1 MNNNL
6 KRLLFVLTIII
17 LLITIA
23 SVNATDNNMTNNQA
37 DTIQSTA
44 DNEPGIVKADN
55 KEDKKTII
63 SEQKQIKTANTV
75 NVRNYTQLYDTL
87 KNNKNN
93 NCTINLQKGLY
104 IINEQY
110 PPSLYENSNIIIN
123 GNASIIFGSGKYS
136 FIETEGKLTINNLNI
151 RGCDE
156 AIRGY
161 DNSIIVLNNSNFTD
175 NNATYNSILS
185 SSGDVGIYNC
195 NFNHNG
201 AADTAIMNING
212 IEIDEIRGNA
222 VITYHG
228 TLDMKNTTFTNNYN
242 KKTID
247 NMEGCLLNIN
257 NKKTSIQNCTF
268 NQLSNSYT
276 LKLDIQDTLTISNNN
291 FINLNSNKKYDET
304 KTDIYQQSILEIFG
318 HNKTNINIKDNN
330 FNNITF
336 KSNVNTRGSI
346 IRCIGDYDN
355 SQAKLNITKNKF
367 TNICINS
374 TSDNESNVEGG
385 IIYAYNTYCTINN
398 NTIKTSIYNSN
409 VYGGILRIDADK
421 SINNTFINNT
431 VQSNIKNI
439 IIEEDLNN
447 KEVYGGVIFN
457 CENSNLTTDDYKN
470 NGQITAEIVENTTT
484 YNEGNLSI
492 IGKLEAMLGLQVPK
506 QADTGQTITVNL
518 TITGMDKKALSG
530 NAAVKL
536 NGITMKDVKTN
547 SSIIKLTNGK
557 GSISIS
563 LAGLSGDRDYKLT
576 AVFSK
581 SGYARIENTTYLRIN
596 KQTYQTFKL
605 TFNASSEE
613 VIRIKQTLK
622 DKNGNIIYGNTK
634 VAIKLGDRTVKTLT
648 VTNGQLDTTVKVPYL
663 PPGTNKFIITLGD
676 NYRYN
681 SVRVNNTINIHK
693 QNVTVTI
700 TQIKAK
706 AGSKITLKA
715 TLKNKDTKTN
725 VISGKYIFKVNGKT
739 IPLIVNNKEVNTT
752 QNVQNGIAQWTYTIP
767 KTMQKGTYD
776 ITLSYN
782 GNTQSN
788 SIKYTSK
795 ALTII

>member
-6 KRLLFVLTIII
+6 KRLLFVSTIII

-23 SVNATDNNMTNNQA
+23 SVNAADNNITSNQA
-37 DTIQSTA
+37 DTMQSNS
-44 DNEPGIVKADN
+44 DNDYDIVKADN
-55 KEDKKTII
+55 KEDKTNI
-63 SEQKQIKTANTV
+63 SVEKQIKTATTV
-75 NVRNYTQLYDTL
+75 NVKNYTQLYETL
-87 KNNKNN
+87 NDNKYN
-93 NCTINLQKGLY
+93 NCTINLQRGLY
-104 IINEQY
+104 IITEEY

-123 GNASIIFGSGKYS
+123 GNSSIIFGAGQYT
-136 FIETEGKLTINNLNI
+136 FIETEGQLTLNNITI
-151 RGCDE
+151 RGCNE

-161 DNSIIVLNNSNFTD
+161 DNSAIVLNNSNFTD
-175 NNATYNSILS
+175 NNATFNSILY

-212 IEIDEIRGNA
+212 LEIEEIKGNT
-222 VITYHG
+222 VISYHG
-228 TLDMKNTTFTNNYN
+228 TLDIRNTTFTNNYN
-242 KKTID
+242 KETSD
-247 NMEGCLLNIN
+247 YEEGYLFNVN
-257 NKKTSIQNCTF
+257 NKKTTIQNCTF
-268 NQLSNSYT
+268 NKLSNSYSI
-276 LKLDIQDTLTISNNN
+276 KLDIQDTLTISNNN
-291 FINLNSNKKYDET
+291 FNNLNTNKKYDEN
-304 KTDIYQQSILEIFG
+304 KTDIYQQPILEIYG
-318 HNKTNINIKDNN
+318 HNKTNINIKDNT

-336 KSNVNTRGSI
+336 KTNVNTRGSI
-346 IRCIGDYDN
+346 IRCIGDYNN

-367 TNICINS
+367 TNININS
-374 TSDNESNVEGG
+374 TSDNEANVEGG

-398 NTIKTSIYNSN
+398 NTFKTSINNSN
-409 VYGGILRIDADK
+409 VYGGVLRIDADK
-421 SINNTFINNT
+421 AVNNTFINNT

-447 KEVYGGVIFN
+447 KEVFGGVIFN

-492 IGKLEAMLGLQVPK
+492 LGKLEAILGLNVPK
-506 QADTGQTITVNL
+506 QADTGQTITLNL
-518 TITGMDKKALSG
+518 TINGMDKKALSG
-530 NAAVKL
+530 KAAVKL

-547 SSIIKLTNGK
+547 SSIIQLTNGK
-557 GSISIS
+557 GSITIS
-563 LAGLSGDRDYKLT
+563 LAGISGDRDYKIN

-581 SGYARIENTTYLRIN
+581 SGYARIENTTYIRIN
-596 KQTYQTFKL
+596 KQSYKAFTLTY
-605 TFNASSEE
+605 NASSEE

-648 VTNGQLDTTVKVPYL
+648 VTNGQLDTTVTVPYL

-706 AGSKITLKA
+706 TGTKITLKA

-739 IPLIVNNKEVNTT
+739 VPLIVNNKEVITT
-752 QNVQNGIAQWTYTIP
+752 QNVQNGIAQWSYTIP
-767 KTMQKGTYD
+767 KTMQKGTYN

-788 SIKYTSK
+788 SVKYTSK

>member
-6 KRLLFVLTIII
+6 KRLLFVSTIII

-23 SVNATDNNMTNNQA
+23 SVNAADNNITSNQA
-37 DTIQSTA
+37 DTMQSNS
-44 DNEPGIVKADN
+44 DNDYDIVKADN
-55 KEDKKTII
+55 KEDKTNI
-63 SEQKQIKTANTV
+63 SVEKQIKTATTV
-75 NVRNYTQLYDTL
+75 NVKNYTQLYETL
-87 KNNKNN
+87 NDNKYN
-93 NCTINLQKGLY
+93 NCTINLQRGLY
-104 IINEQY
+104 IITEEY

-123 GNASIIFGSGKYS
+123 GNSSIIFGAGQYT
-136 FIETEGKLTINNLNI
+136 FIETEGQLTLNNITI
-151 RGCDE
+151 RGCNE

-161 DNSIIVLNNSNFTD
+161 DNSAIVLNNSNFTD
-175 NNATYNSILS
+175 NNATFNSILY

-212 IEIDEIRGNA
+212 LEIEEIKGNT
-222 VITYHG
+222 VISYHG
-228 TLDMKNTTFTNNYN
+228 TLDIRNTTFTNNYN
-242 KKTID
+242 KETSD
-247 NMEGCLLNIN
+247 YEEGYLFNVN
-257 NKKTSIQNCTF
+257 NKKTTIQNCTF
-268 NQLSNSYT
+268 NQLSNSYSI
-276 LKLDIQDTLTISNNN
+276 KLDIQDTLTISNNN
-291 FINLNSNKKYDET
+291 FNNLNTNKKYDEN
-304 KTDIYQQSILEIFG
+304 KTDIYQQPILEIYG
-318 HNKTNINIKDNN
+318 HNKTNINIKDNT

-336 KSNVNTRGSI
+336 KTNVNTRGSI
-346 IRCIGDYDN
+346 IRCIGDYNN

-367 TNICINS
+367 TNININS
-374 TSDNESNVEGG
+374 TSDNEANVEGG

-398 NTIKTSIYNSN
+398 NTFKTSINNSN
-409 VYGGILRIDADK
+409 VYGGVLRIDADK
-421 SINNTFINNT
+421 AVNNTFINNT

-447 KEVYGGVIFN
+447 KEVFGGVIFN

-492 IGKLEAMLGLQVPK
+492 LGKLEAILGLNVPK
-506 QADTGQTITVNL
+506 QADTGQTITLNL
-518 TITGMDKKALSG
+518 TINGMDKKALSG
-530 NAAVKL
+530 KAAVKL

-547 SSIIKLTNGK
+547 SSIIQLTNGK
-557 GSISIS
+557 GSITIS
-563 LAGLSGDRDYKLT
+563 LAGISGDRDYKIN

-581 SGYARIENTTYLRIN
+581 SGYARIENTTYIRIN
-596 KQTYQTFKL
+596 KQSYKAFTLTY
-605 TFNASSEE
+605 NASSEE

-648 VTNGQLDTTVKVPYL
+648 VTNGQLDTTVTVPYL

-706 AGSKITLKA
+706 TGTKITLKA

-739 IPLIVNNKEVNTT
+739 VPLIVNNKEVITT
-752 QNVQNGIAQWTYTIP
+752 QNVQKGIAQWSYTIP
-767 KTMQKGTYD
+767 KTMQKGTYN

-788 SIKYTSK
+788 SVKYTSK

>member
-6 KRLLFVLTIII
+6 KRLLFVSTIII

-23 SVNATDNNMTNNQA
+23 SVNAADNNITSNQA
-37 DTIQSTA
+37 DTMQSNS
-44 DNEPGIVKADN
+44 DNDYDIVKADN
-55 KEDKKTII
+55 KEDKTNI
-63 SEQKQIKTANTV
+63 SVEKQIKTATTV
-75 NVRNYTQLYDTL
+75 NVNNYTQLYETL
-87 KNNKNN
+87 NDNKYN
-93 NCTINLQKGLY
+93 NCTINLQRGLY
-104 IINEQY
+104 IITEEY

-123 GNASIIFGSGKYS
+123 GNSSIIFGAGQYT
-136 FIETEGKLTINNLNI
+136 FIETEGQLTLNNITI
-151 RGCDE
+151 RGCNE

-161 DNSIIVLNNSNFTD
+161 DNSAIVLNNSNFTD
-175 NNATYNSILS
+175 NNATFNSILY

-212 IEIDEIRGNA
+212 LEIEEIKGNT
-222 VITYHG
+222 VISYHG
-228 TLDMKNTTFTNNYN
+228 TLDIRNTTFTNNYN
-242 KKTID
+242 KETSD
-247 NMEGCLLNIN
+247 YEEGYLFNVN
-257 NKKTSIQNCTF
+257 NKKTTIQNCTF
-268 NQLSNSYT
+268 NQLSNSYSI
-276 LKLDIQDTLTISNNN
+276 KLDIQDTLTISNNN
-291 FINLNSNKKYDET
+291 FNNLNSNKKYDEN
-304 KTDIYQQSILEIFG
+304 KTDIYQQPILEIYG
-318 HNKTNINIKDNN
+318 HNKTNINIKDNT

-336 KSNVNTRGSI
+336 KTNVNTRGSI
-346 IRCIGDYDN
+346 IRCIGDYNN

-367 TNICINS
+367 TNININS
-374 TSDNESNVEGG
+374 TSDNEANVEGG

-398 NTIKTSIYNSN
+398 NTFKTSINNSN
-409 VYGGILRIDADK
+409 VYGGVLRIDADK
-421 SINNTFINNT
+421 AINNTFINNT

-447 KEVYGGVIFN
+447 KEVFGGVIFN

-492 IGKLEAMLGLQVPK
+492 LGKLEAILGLNVPK
-506 QADTGQTITVNL
+506 QADTGQTITLNL
-518 TITGMDKKALSG
+518 TINGMDKKALSG
-530 NAAVKL
+530 KAAVKL

-547 SSIIKLTNGK
+547 SSIIQLTNGK
-557 GSISIS
+557 GSITIS
-563 LAGLSGDRDYKLT
+563 LAGISGDRDYKIN

-581 SGYARIENTTYLRIN
+581 SGYARIENTTYIRIN
-596 KQTYQTFKL
+596 KQSYKAFTLTY
-605 TFNASSEE
+605 NASSEE

-648 VTNGQLDTTVKVPYL
+648 VTNGQLDTTVTVPYL

-706 AGSKITLKA
+706 TGTKITLKA

-739 IPLIVNNKEVNTT
+739 VPLIVNNKEVITT
-752 QNVQNGIAQWTYTIP
+752 QNVQNGIAQWSYTIP
-767 KTMQKGTYD
+767 KTMQKGTYN

-788 SIKYTSK
+788 SVKYTSK

>member
-6 KRLLFVLTIII
+6 KRLLFVSTIII

-23 SVNATDNNMTNNQA
+23 SVNAADNNITSNQA
-37 DTIQSTA
+37 DTMQSTS
-44 DNEPGIVKADN
+44 DNDYGIVKADN
-55 KEDKKTII
+55 KEDKTNI
-63 SEQKQIKTANTV
+63 SVEKQIKTATTV
-75 NVRNYTQLYDTL
+75 NVKNYTQLYETL
-87 KNNKNN
+87 NDNKYN
-93 NCTINLQKGLY
+93 NCTINLQRGLY
-104 IINEQY
+104 IITEEY

-123 GNASIIFGSGKYS
+123 GNSSIIFGAGQYT
-136 FIETEGKLTINNLNI
+136 FIETEGQLTLNNITI
-151 RGCDE
+151 RGCNE

-161 DNSIIVLNNSNFTD
+161 DNSAIVLNNSNFTD
-175 NNATYNSILS
+175 NNATFNSILY

-212 IEIDEIRGNA
+212 LEIEEIKGNT
-222 VITYHG
+222 VISYHG
-228 TLDMKNTTFTNNYN
+228 TLDIRNTTFTNNYN
-242 KKTID
+242 KETSD
-247 NMEGCLLNIN
+247 YEEGYLFNVN
-257 NKKTSIQNCTF
+257 NKKTTIQNCTF
-268 NQLSNSYT
+268 NQLSNSYSI
-276 LKLDIQDTLTISNNN
+276 KLDIQDTLTISNNN
-291 FINLNSNKKYDET
+291 FNNLNSNKKYDEN
-304 KTDIYQQSILEIFG
+304 KTDIYQQPILEIYG
-318 HNKTNINIKDNN
+318 HNKTNINIKDNT

-336 KSNVNTRGSI
+336 KTNVNTRGSI
-346 IRCIGDYDN
+346 IRCIGDYNN

-367 TNICINS
+367 TNININS
-374 TSDNESNVEGG
+374 TSDNEANVEGG

-398 NTIKTSIYNSN
+398 NTFKTSINNSN
-409 VYGGILRIDADK
+409 VYGGVLRIDADK
-421 SINNTFINNT
+421 AVNNTFINNT

-447 KEVYGGVIFN
+447 KEVFGGVIFN

-492 IGKLEAMLGLQVPK
+492 LGKLEAILGLNVPK
-506 QADTGQTITVNL
+506 QADTGQTITLNL
-518 TITGMDKKALSG
+518 TINGMDKKALSG
-530 NAAVKL
+530 KAAVKL

-547 SSIIKLTNGK
+547 SSIIQLTNGK
-557 GSISIS
+557 GSITIS
-563 LAGLSGDRDYKLT
+563 LAGISGDRDYKIN

-581 SGYARIENTTYLRIN
+581 SGYARIENTTYIRIN
-596 KQTYQTFKL
+596 KQSYKAFTLTY
-605 TFNASSEE
+605 NASSEE

-648 VTNGQLDTTVKVPYL
+648 VTNGQLDTTVTVPYL
-663 PPGTNKFIITLGD
+663 PPGTNKFIITLGN

-700 TQIKAK
+700 TQIKVK
-706 AGSKITLKA
+706 AGTKITLKA

-739 IPLIVNNKEVNTT
+739 VPLIVNNKEVITT
-752 QNVQNGIAQWTYTIP
+752 QNVQNGIAQWSYTIP
-767 KTMQKGTYD
+767 KTMQKGTYN

-788 SIKYTSK
+788 SVKYTSK

>member
-6 KRLLFVLTIII
+6 KRLLFVSTIII

-23 SVNATDNNMTNNQA
+23 SVNAADNNITSNQA
-37 DTIQSTA
+37 DTMQSTS
-44 DNEPGIVKADN
+44 DNDYGIVKADN
-55 KEDKKTII
+55 KEDKTNI
-63 SEQKQIKTANTV
+63 SVEKQIKTATTV
-75 NVRNYTQLYDTL
+75 NVKNYTQLYETL
-87 KNNKNN
+87 NDNKYN
-93 NCTINLQKGLY
+93 NCTINLQRGLY
-104 IINEQY
+104 IITEEY

-123 GNASIIFGSGKYS
+123 GNSSIIFGAGQYT
-136 FIETEGKLTINNLNI
+136 FIETEGQLTLNNLTI
-151 RGCDE
+151 RGCNE

-161 DNSIIVLNNSNFTD
+161 DNSAIVLNNSNFTD
-175 NNATYNSILS
+175 NNATFNSILY

-212 IEIDEIRGNA
+212 LEIEEIKGNT
-222 VITYHG
+222 VISYHG
-228 TLDMKNTTFTNNYN
+228 TLDIRNTTFTNNYN
-242 KKTID
+242 KETSD
-247 NMEGCLLNIN
+247 YEEGYLFNVN
-257 NKKTSIQNCTF
+257 NKKTTIQNCTF
-268 NQLSNSYT
+268 NKLSNSYSI
-276 LKLDIQDTLTISNNN
+276 KLDIQDTLTISNNN
-291 FINLNSNKKYDET
+291 FNNLNTNKKYDEN
-304 KTDIYQQSILEIFG
+304 KTDIYQQPILEIYG
-318 HNKTNINIKDNN
+318 HNKTNINIKDNT

-336 KSNVNTRGSI
+336 KTNVNTRGSI
-346 IRCIGDYDN
+346 IRCIGDYNN

-367 TNICINS
+367 TNININS
-374 TSDNESNVEGG
+374 TSDNEANVEGG

-398 NTIKTSIYNSN
+398 NTFKTSINNSN
-409 VYGGILRIDADK
+409 VYGGVLRIDADK
-421 SINNTFINNT
+421 AINNTFINNT

-447 KEVYGGVIFN
+447 KEVFGGVIFN

-492 IGKLEAMLGLQVPK
+492 LGKLEAILGLNVPK
-506 QADTGQTITVNL
+506 QADSGQTITLNL
-518 TITGMDKKALSG
+518 TINGMDKKALSG
-530 NAAVKL
+530 KAAVKL

-547 SSIIKLTNGK
+547 SSIIQLTNGK
-557 GSISIS
+557 GSITIS
-563 LAGLSGDRDYKLT
+563 LAGISGDRDYKIN

-581 SGYARIENTTYLRIN
+581 SGYARIENTTYIRIN
-596 KQTYQTFKL
+596 KQSYKAFTLTY
-605 TFNASSEE
+605 NASSEE

-648 VTNGQLDTTVKVPYL
+648 VTNGQLDTTVTVPYL

-700 TQIKAK
+700 TQIKVK
-706 AGSKITLKA
+706 AGTKITLKA

-739 IPLIVNNKEVNTT
+739 VPLIVNNKEVITT
-752 QNVQNGIAQWTYTIP
+752 QNVQKGIAQWSYTIP
-767 KTMQKGTYD
+767 KTMQKGTYN

-788 SIKYTSK
+788 SVKYTSK

>member
-6 KRLLFVLTIII
+6 KRLLFVSTIII

-23 SVNATDNNMTNNQA
+23 SVNAADNNITSNQA
-37 DTIQSTA
+37 DTMQSTS
-44 DNEPGIVKADN
+44 DNDYGIVKADN
-55 KEDKKTII
+55 KEDKTNI
-63 SEQKQIKTANTV
+63 SVEKQIKTATTV
-75 NVRNYTQLYDTL
+75 NVNNYTQLYETL
-87 KNNKNN
+87 NDNKYN
-93 NCTINLQKGLY
+93 NCTINLQRGLY
-104 IINEQY
+104 IITEEY

-123 GNASIIFGSGKYS
+123 GNSSIIFGAGQYT
-136 FIETEGKLTINNLNI
+136 FIETEGQLTLNNITI
-151 RGCDE
+151 RGCNE

-161 DNSIIVLNNSNFTD
+161 DNSAIVLNNSNFTD
-175 NNATYNSILS
+175 NNATFNSILY

-212 IEIDEIRGNA
+212 LEIEEIKGNT
-222 VITYHG
+222 VISYHG
-228 TLDMKNTTFTNNYN
+228 TLDIRNTTFTNNYN
-242 KKTID
+242 KETSD
-247 NMEGCLLNIN
+247 YEEGYLFNVN
-257 NKKTSIQNCTF
+257 NKKTTIQNCTF
-268 NQLSNSYT
+268 NKLSNSYSI
-276 LKLDIQDTLTISNNN
+276 KLDIQDTLTISNNN
-291 FINLNSNKKYDET
+291 FNNLNTNKKYDEN
-304 KTDIYQQSILEIFG
+304 KTDIYQQPILEIYG
-318 HNKTNINIKDNN
+318 HNKTNINIKDNT

-336 KSNVNTRGSI
+336 KTNVNTRGSI
-346 IRCIGDYDN
+346 IRCIGDYNN

-367 TNICINS
+367 TNININS
-374 TSDNESNVEGG
+374 TSDNEANVEGG

-398 NTIKTSIYNSN
+398 NTFKTSINNSN
-409 VYGGILRIDADK
+409 VYGGVLRIDADK
-421 SINNTFINNT
+421 AVNNTFINNT

-447 KEVYGGVIFN
+447 KEVFGGVIFN

-492 IGKLEAMLGLQVPK
+492 LGKLEAILGLNVPK
-506 QADTGQTITVNL
+506 QADTGQTITLNL
-518 TITGMDKKALSG
+518 TINGMDKKALSG
-530 NAAVKL
+530 KAAVKL

-547 SSIIKLTNGK
+547 SSIIQLTNGK
-557 GSISIS
+557 GSITIS
-563 LAGLSGDRDYKLT
+563 LAGISGDRDYKIN

-581 SGYARIENTTYLRIN
+581 SGYARIENTTYIRIN
-596 KQTYQTFKL
+596 KQSYKAFTLTY
-605 TFNASSEE
+605 NASSEE

-648 VTNGQLDTTVKVPYL
+648 VTNGQLDTTVTVPYL

-706 AGSKITLKA
+706 TGTKITLKA

-739 IPLIVNNKEVNTT
+739 VPLIVNNKEVITT
-752 QNVQNGIAQWTYTIP
+752 QNVQNGIAQWSYTIP
-767 KTMQKGTYD
+767 KTMQKGTYN

-788 SIKYTSK
+788 SVKYTSK

>member
-6 KRLLFVLTIII
+6 KRLLFVSTIII

-23 SVNATDNNMTNNQA
+23 SVNAADNNITSNQA
-37 DTIQSTA
+37 DTMQSNS
-44 DNEPGIVKADN
+44 DNDYDIVKADN
-55 KEDKKTII
+55 KEDKTNI
-63 SEQKQIKTANTV
+63 SVEKQIKTATTV
-75 NVRNYTQLYDTL
+75 NVNNYTQLYETL
-87 KNNKNN
+87 NDNKYN
-93 NCTINLQKGLY
+93 NCTINLQRGLY
-104 IINEQY
+104 IITEEY

-123 GNASIIFGSGKYS
+123 GNSSIIFGAGQYT
-136 FIETEGKLTINNLNI
+136 FIETEGQLTLNNITI
-151 RGCDE
+151 RGCNE

-161 DNSIIVLNNSNFTD
+161 DNSAIVLNNSNFTD
-175 NNATYNSILS
+175 NNATFNSILY

-212 IEIDEIRGNA
+212 LEIEEIKGNT
-222 VITYHG
+222 VISYHG
-228 TLDMKNTTFTNNYN
+228 TLDIRNTTFTNNYN
-242 KKTID
+242 KETSD
-247 NMEGCLLNIN
+247 YEEGYLFNVN
-257 NKKTSIQNCTF
+257 NKKTTIQNCTF
-268 NQLSNSYT
+268 NKLSNSYSI
-276 LKLDIQDTLTISNNN
+276 KLDIQDTLTISNNN
-291 FINLNSNKKYDET
+291 FNNLNTNKKYDEN
-304 KTDIYQQSILEIFG
+304 KTDIYQQPILEIYG
-318 HNKTNINIKDNN
+318 HNKTNINIKDNT

-336 KSNVNTRGSI
+336 KTNVNTRGSI
-346 IRCIGDYDN
+346 IRCIGDYNN

-367 TNICINS
+367 TNININS
-374 TSDNESNVEGG
+374 TSDNEANVEGG

-398 NTIKTSIYNSN
+398 NTFKTSINNSN
-409 VYGGILRIDADK
+409 VYGGVLRIDADK
-421 SINNTFINNT
+421 AVNNTFINNT

-447 KEVYGGVIFN
+447 KEVFGGVIFN

-492 IGKLEAMLGLQVPK
+492 LGKLEAILGLNVPK
-506 QADTGQTITVNL
+506 QADTGQTITLNL
-518 TITGMDKKALSG
+518 TINGMDKKALSG
-530 NAAVKL
+530 KAAVKL

-547 SSIIKLTNGK
+547 SSIIQLTNGK
-557 GSISIS
+557 GSITIS
-563 LAGLSGDRDYKLT
+563 LAGISGDRDYKIN

-581 SGYARIENTTYLRIN
+581 SGYARIENTTYIRIN
-596 KQTYQTFKL
+596 KQSYKAFTLTY
-605 TFNASSEE
+605 NASSEE

-648 VTNGQLDTTVKVPYL
+648 VTNGQLDTTVTVPYL

-706 AGSKITLKA
+706 TGTKITLKA

-739 IPLIVNNKEVNTT
+739 VPLIVNNKEVITT
-752 QNVQNGIAQWTYTIP
+752 QNVQNGIAQWSYTIP
-767 KTMQKGTYD
+767 KTMQKGTYN

-788 SIKYTSK
+788 SVKYTSK

>member
-6 KRLLFVLTIII
+6 KRLLFVSTIII

-23 SVNATDNNMTNNQA
+23 SVNAADNNITSNQA
-37 DTIQSTA
+37 DTMQSNS
-44 DNEPGIVKADN
+44 DNDYDIVKADN
-55 KEDKKTII
+55 KEDKTNI
-63 SEQKQIKTANTV
+63 SVEKQIKTATTV
-75 NVRNYTQLYDTL
+75 NVKNYTQLYETL
-87 KNNKNN
+87 NDNKYN
-93 NCTINLQKGLY
+93 NCTINLQRGLY
-104 IINEQY
+104 IITEEY

-123 GNASIIFGSGKYS
+123 GNSSIIFGAGQYT
-136 FIETEGKLTINNLNI
+136 FIETEGQLTLNNITI
-151 RGCDE
+151 RGCNE

-161 DNSIIVLNNSNFTD
+161 DNSAIVLNNSNFTD
-175 NNATYNSILS
+175 NNATFNSILY

-212 IEIDEIRGNA
+212 LEIEEIKGNT
-222 VITYHG
+222 VISYHG
-228 TLDMKNTTFTNNYN
+228 TLDIRNTTFTNNYN
-242 KKTID
+242 KETSD
-247 NMEGCLLNIN
+247 YEEGYLFNVN
-257 NKKTSIQNCTF
+257 NKKTTIQNCTF
-268 NQLSNSYT
+268 NKLSNSYSI
-276 LKLDIQDTLTISNNN
+276 KLDIQDTLTISNNN
-291 FINLNSNKKYDET
+291 FNNLNSNKKYDEN
-304 KTDIYQQSILEIFG
+304 KTDIYQQPILEIYG
-318 HNKTNINIKDNN
+318 HNKTNINIKDNT

-336 KSNVNTRGSI
+336 KTNVNTRGSI
-346 IRCIGDYDN
+346 IRCIGDYNN

-367 TNICINS
+367 TNININS
-374 TSDNESNVEGG
+374 TSDNEANVEGG

-398 NTIKTSIYNSN
+398 NTFKTSINNSN
-409 VYGGILRIDADK
+409 VYGGVLRIDADK
-421 SINNTFINNT
+421 AVNNTFINNT

-447 KEVYGGVIFN
+447 KEVFGGVIFN

-492 IGKLEAMLGLQVPK
+492 LGKLEAILGLNVPK
-506 QADTGQTITVNL
+506 QADTGQTITLNL
-518 TITGMDKKALSG
+518 TINGMDKKALSG
-530 NAAVKL
+530 KAAVKL

-547 SSIIKLTNGK
+547 SSIIQLTNGK
-557 GSISIS
+557 GSITIS
-563 LAGLSGDRDYKLT
+563 LAGISGDRDYKIN

-581 SGYARIENTTYLRIN
+581 SGYARIENTTYIRIN
-596 KQTYQTFKL
+596 KQSYKAFTLTY
-605 TFNASSEE
+605 NASSEE

-648 VTNGQLDTTVKVPYL
+648 VTNGQLDTTVTVPYL

-700 TQIKAK
+700 TQIKVK
-706 AGSKITLKA
+706 AGTKITLKA

-739 IPLIVNNKEVNTT
+739 VPLIVNNKEVITT
-752 QNVQNGIAQWTYTIP
+752 QNVQKGIAQWSYTIP
-767 KTMQKGTYD
+767 KTMQKGTYN

-788 SIKYTSK
+788 SVKYTSK

>member
-6 KRLLFVLTIII
+6 KRLLFVSTIII

-23 SVNATDNNMTNNQA
+23 SVNAADNNITSNQA
-37 DTIQSTA
+37 DTMQSNS
-44 DNEPGIVKADN
+44 DNDYDIVKADN
-55 KEDKKTII
+55 KEDKTNI
-63 SEQKQIKTANTV
+63 SVEKQIKTATTV
-75 NVRNYTQLYDTL
+75 NVNNYTQLYETL
-87 KNNKNN
+87 NDNKYN
-93 NCTINLQKGLY
+93 NCTINLQRGLY
-104 IINEQY
+104 IITEEY

-123 GNASIIFGSGKYS
+123 GNSSIIFGAGQYT
-136 FIETEGKLTINNLNI
+136 FIETEGQLTLNNITI
-151 RGCDE
+151 RGCNE

-161 DNSIIVLNNSNFTD
+161 DNSAIVLNNSNFTD
-175 NNATYNSILS
+175 NNATFNSILY

-212 IEIDEIRGNA
+212 LEIEEIKGNT
-222 VITYHG
+222 VISYHG
-228 TLDMKNTTFTNNYN
+228 TLDIRNTTFTNNYN
-242 KKTID
+242 KETSD
-247 NMEGCLLNIN
+247 YEEGYLFNVN
-257 NKKTSIQNCTF
+257 NKKTTIQNCTF
-268 NQLSNSYT
+268 NQLSNSYSI
-276 LKLDIQDTLTISNNN
+276 KLDIQDTLTISNNN
-291 FINLNSNKKYDET
+291 FNNLNSNKKYDEN
-304 KTDIYQQSILEIFG
+304 KTDIYQQPILEIYG
-318 HNKTNINIKDNN
+318 HNKTNINIKDNT

-336 KSNVNTRGSI
+336 KTNVNTRGSI
-346 IRCIGDYDN
+346 IRCIGDYNN

-367 TNICINS
+367 TNININS
-374 TSDNESNVEGG
+374 TSDNEANVEGG

-398 NTIKTSIYNSN
+398 NTFKTSINNSN
-409 VYGGILRIDADK
+409 VYGGVLRIDADK
-421 SINNTFINNT
+421 AVNNTFINNT

-447 KEVYGGVIFN
+447 KEVFGGVIFN

-492 IGKLEAMLGLQVPK
+492 LGKLEAILGLNVPK
-506 QADTGQTITVNL
+506 QADTGQTITLNL
-518 TITGMDKKALSG
+518 TINGMDKKALSG
-530 NAAVKL
+530 KAAVKL

-547 SSIIKLTNGK
+547 SSIIQLTNGK
-557 GSISIS
+557 GSITIS
-563 LAGLSGDRDYKLT
+563 LAGISGDRDYKIN

-581 SGYARIENTTYLRIN
+581 SGYARIENTTYIRIN
-596 KQTYQTFKL
+596 KQSYKAFTLTY
-605 TFNASSEE
+605 NASSEE

-648 VTNGQLDTTVKVPYL
+648 VTNGQLDTTVTVPYL

-700 TQIKAK
+700 TQIKVK
-706 AGSKITLKA
+706 AGTKITLKA

-739 IPLIVNNKEVNTT
+739 VPLIVNNKEVITT
-752 QNVQNGIAQWTYTIP
+752 QNVQKGIAQWSYTIP
-767 KTMQKGTYD
+767 KTMQKGTYN

-788 SIKYTSK
+788 SVKYTSK

>member
-6 KRLLFVLTIII
+6 KRLLFVSTIII

-23 SVNATDNNMTNNQA
+23 SVNAADNNITSNQA
-37 DTIQSTA
+37 DTMQSNS
-44 DNEPGIVKADN
+44 DNDYDIVKADN
-55 KEDKKTII
+55 KEDKTNI
-63 SEQKQIKTANTV
+63 SVEKQIKTATTV
-75 NVRNYTQLYDTL
+75 NVNNYTQLYETL
-87 KNNKNN
+87 NDNKYN
-93 NCTINLQKGLY
+93 NCTINLQRGLY
-104 IINEQY
+104 IITEEY

-123 GNASIIFGSGKYS
+123 GNSSIIFGAGQYT
-136 FIETEGKLTINNLNI
+136 FIETEGQLTLNNLTI
-151 RGCDE
+151 RGCNE

-161 DNSIIVLNNSNFTD
+161 DNSAIVLNNSNFTD
-175 NNATYNSILS
+175 NNATFNSILY

-212 IEIDEIRGNA
+212 LEIEEIKGNT
-222 VITYHG
+222 VISYHG
-228 TLDMKNTTFTNNYN
+228 TLDIRNTTFTNNYN
-242 KKTID
+242 KETSD
-247 NMEGCLLNIN
+247 YEEGYLFNVN
-257 NKKTSIQNCTF
+257 NKKTTIQNCTF
-268 NQLSNSYT
+268 NQLSNSYSI
-276 LKLDIQDTLTISNNN
+276 KLDIQDTLTISNNN
-291 FINLNSNKKYDET
+291 FNNLNTNKKYDEN
-304 KTDIYQQSILEIFG
+304 KTDIYQQPILEIYG
-318 HNKTNINIKDNN
+318 HNKTNINIKDNT

-336 KSNVNTRGSI
+336 KTNVNTRGSI
-346 IRCIGDYDN
+346 IRCIGDYNN

-367 TNICINS
+367 TNININS
-374 TSDNESNVEGG
+374 TSDNEANVEGG

-398 NTIKTSIYNSN
+398 NTFKTSINNSN
-409 VYGGILRIDADK
+409 VYGGVLRIDADK
-421 SINNTFINNT
+421 AVNNTFINNT

-447 KEVYGGVIFN
+447 KEVFGGVIFN

-492 IGKLEAMLGLQVPK
+492 LGKLEAILGLNVPK
-506 QADTGQTITVNL
+506 QADTGQTITLNL
-518 TITGMDKKALSG
+518 TINGMDKKALSG
-530 NAAVKL
+530 KAAVKL

-547 SSIIKLTNGK
+547 SSIIQLTNGK
-557 GSISIS
+557 GSITIS
-563 LAGLSGDRDYKLT
+563 LAGISGDRDYKIN

-596 KQTYQTFKL
+596 KQSYKAFTLTY
-605 TFNASSEE
+605 NASSEE

-648 VTNGQLDTTVKVPYL
+648 VTNGQLDTTVTVPYL
-663 PPGTNKFIITLGD
+663 PPGTNKFIITLGN

-706 AGSKITLKA
+706 TGTKITLKA

-739 IPLIVNNKEVNTT
+739 VPLIVNNKEVITT
-752 QNVQNGIAQWTYTIP
+752 QNVQNGIAQWSYTIP
-767 KTMQKGTYD
+767 KTMQKGTYN

-788 SIKYTSK
+788 SVKYTSK

>member
-6 KRLLFVLTIII
+6 KRLLFVSTIII

-23 SVNATDNNMTNNQA
+23 SVNAADNNITSNQA
-37 DTIQSTA
+37 DTMQSNS
-44 DNEPGIVKADN
+44 DNDYDIVKADN
-55 KEDKKTII
+55 KEDKTNI
-63 SEQKQIKTANTV
+63 SVEKQIKTATTV
-75 NVRNYTQLYDTL
+75 NVKNYTQLYETL
-87 KNNKNN
+87 NDNKYN
-93 NCTINLQKGLY
+93 NCTINLQRGLY
-104 IINEQY
+104 IITEEY

-123 GNASIIFGSGKYS
+123 GNSSIIFGAGQYT
-136 FIETEGKLTINNLNI
+136 FIETEGQLTLNNITI
-151 RGCDE
+151 RGCNE

-161 DNSIIVLNNSNFTD
+161 DNSAIVLNNSNFTD
-175 NNATYNSILS
+175 NNATFNSILY

-212 IEIDEIRGNA
+212 LEIEEIKGNT
-222 VITYHG
+222 VISYHG
-228 TLDMKNTTFTNNYN
+228 TLDIRNTTFTNNYN
-242 KKTID
+242 KETSD
-247 NMEGCLLNIN
+247 YEEGYLFNVN
-257 NKKTSIQNCTF
+257 NKKTTIQNCTF
-268 NQLSNSYT
+268 NKLSNSYSI
-276 LKLDIQDTLTISNNN
+276 KLDIQDTLTISNNN
-291 FINLNSNKKYDET
+291 FNNLNSNKKYDEN
-304 KTDIYQQSILEIFG
+304 KTDIYQQPILEIYG
-318 HNKTNINIKDNN
+318 HNKTNINIKDNT

-336 KSNVNTRGSI
+336 KTNVNTRGSI
-346 IRCIGDYDN
+346 IRCIGDYNN

-367 TNICINS
+367 TNININS
-374 TSDNESNVEGG
+374 TSDNEANVEGG

-398 NTIKTSIYNSN
+398 NTFKTSINNSN
-409 VYGGILRIDADK
+409 VYGGVLRIDADK
-421 SINNTFINNT
+421 AINNTFINNT

-447 KEVYGGVIFN
+447 KEVFGGVIFN

-492 IGKLEAMLGLQVPK
+492 LGKLEAILGLNVPK
-506 QADTGQTITVNL
+506 QADTGQTITLNL
-518 TITGMDKKALSG
+518 TINGMDKKALSG
-530 NAAVKL
+530 KAAVKL

-547 SSIIKLTNGK
+547 SSIIQLTNGK
-557 GSISIS
+557 GSITIS
-563 LAGLSGDRDYKLT
+563 LAGISGDRDYKIN

-581 SGYARIENTTYLRIN
+581 SGYARIENTTYIRIN
-596 KQTYQTFKL
+596 KQSYKAFTLTY
-605 TFNASSEE
+605 NASSEE

-648 VTNGQLDTTVKVPYL
+648 VTNGQLDTTVTVPYL

-706 AGSKITLKA
+706 AGTKITLKA

-739 IPLIVNNKEVNTT
+739 VPLIVNNKEVITT
-752 QNVQNGIAQWTYTIP
+752 QNVQNGIAQWSYTIP
-767 KTMQKGTYD
+767 KTMQKGTYN

-788 SIKYTSK
+788 SVKYTSK

>member
-6 KRLLFVLTIII
+6 KRLLFVSTIII

-23 SVNATDNNMTNNQA
+23 SVNAVDNNITSNQD
-37 DTIQSTA
+37 DTMQSNS
-44 DNEPGIVKADN
+44 DNDYDIVKADN
-55 KEDKKTII
+55 KEDKTNI
-63 SEQKQIKTANTV
+63 SVEKQIKTATTV
-75 NVRNYTQLYDTL
+75 NVKNYTQLYETL
-87 KNNKNN
+87 NDNKYN
-93 NCTINLQKGLY
+93 NCTINLQRGLY
-104 IINEQY
+104 IITEEY

-123 GNASIIFGSGKYS
+123 GNSSIIFGAGQYT
-136 FIETEGKLTINNLNI
+136 FIETEGQLTLNNITI
-151 RGCDE
+151 RGCNE

-161 DNSIIVLNNSNFTD
+161 DNSAIVLNNSNFTD
-175 NNATYNSILS
+175 NNATFNSILY

-212 IEIDEIRGNA
+212 LEIEEIKGNT
-222 VITYHG
+222 VISYHG
-228 TLDMKNTTFTNNYN
+228 TLDIRNTTFTNNYN
-242 KKTID
+242 KETSD
-247 NMEGCLLNIN
+247 YEEGYLFNVN
-257 NKKTSIQNCTF
+257 NKKTTIQNCTF
-268 NQLSNSYT
+268 NKLSNSYSI
-276 LKLDIQDTLTISNNN
+276 KLDIQDTLTISNNN
-291 FINLNSNKKYDET
+291 FNNLNSNKKYDEN
-304 KTDIYQQSILEIFG
+304 KTDIYQQPILEIYG
-318 HNKTNINIKDNN
+318 HNKTNINIKDNT

-336 KSNVNTRGSI
+336 KTNVNTRGSI
-346 IRCIGDYDN
+346 IRCIGDYNN

-367 TNICINS
+367 TNININS
-374 TSDNESNVEGG
+374 TSDNEANVEGG

-398 NTIKTSIYNSN
+398 NTFKTSINNSN
-409 VYGGILRIDADK
+409 VYGGVLRIDADK
-421 SINNTFINNT
+421 AINNTFINNT

-447 KEVYGGVIFN
+447 KEVFGGVIFN

-492 IGKLEAMLGLQVPK
+492 LGKLEAILGLNVPK
-506 QADTGQTITVNL
+506 QADTGQTITLNL
-518 TITGMDKKALSG
+518 TINGMDKKALSG
-530 NAAVKL
+530 KAAVKL

-547 SSIIKLTNGK
+547 SSIIQLTNGK
-557 GSISIS
+557 GSITIS
-563 LAGLSGDRDYKLT
+563 LAGISGDRDYKIN

-581 SGYARIENTTYLRIN
+581 SGYARIENTTYIRIN
-596 KQTYQTFKL
+596 KQSYKAFTLTY
-605 TFNASSEE
+605 NASSEE

-648 VTNGQLDTTVKVPYL
+648 VTNGQLDTTVTVPYL

-706 AGSKITLKA
+706 AGTKITLKA

-725 VISGKYIFKVNGKT
+725 IISGKYIFKVNGKT
-739 IPLIVNNKEVNTT
+739 VPLIVNNKEVITT
-752 QNVQNGIAQWTYTIP
+752 QNVQNGIAQWSYTIP
-767 KTMQKGTYD
+767 KTMQKGTYN

-788 SIKYTSK
+788 SVKYTSK

>member
-6 KRLLFVLTIII
+6 KRLLFVSTIII

-23 SVNATDNNMTNNQA
+23 SVNAADNNITSNQA
-37 DTIQSTA
+37 DTMQSNS
-44 DNEPGIVKADN
+44 DNDYDIVKADN
-55 KEDKKTII
+55 KEDKTNI
-63 SEQKQIKTANTV
+63 SVEKQIKTATTV
-75 NVRNYTQLYDTL
+75 NVNNYTQLYETL
-87 KNNKNN
+87 NDNKYN
-93 NCTINLQKGLY
+93 NCTINLQRGLY
-104 IINEQY
+104 IITEEY

-123 GNASIIFGSGKYS
+123 GNSSIIFGAGQYT
-136 FIETEGKLTINNLNI
+136 FIETEGQLTLNNLTI
-151 RGCDE
+151 RGCNE

-161 DNSIIVLNNSNFTD
+161 DNSAIVLNNSNFTD
-175 NNATYNSILS
+175 NNATFNSILY

-212 IEIDEIRGNA
+212 LEIEEIKGNT
-222 VITYHG
+222 VISYHG
-228 TLDMKNTTFTNNYN
+228 TLDIRNTTFTNNYN
-242 KKTID
+242 KETSD
-247 NMEGCLLNIN
+247 YEEGYLFNVN
-257 NKKTSIQNCTF
+257 NKKTTIQNCTF
-268 NQLSNSYT
+268 NKLSNSYSI
-276 LKLDIQDTLTISNNN
+276 KLDIQDTLTISNNN
-291 FINLNSNKKYDET
+291 FNNLNTNKKYDEN
-304 KTDIYQQSILEIFG
+304 KTDIYQQPILEIYG
-318 HNKTNINIKDNN
+318 HNKTNINIKDNT

-336 KSNVNTRGSI
+336 KTNVNTRGSI
-346 IRCIGDYDN
+346 IRCIGDYNN

-367 TNICINS
+367 TNININS
-374 TSDNESNVEGG
+374 TSDNEANVEGG

-398 NTIKTSIYNSN
+398 NTFKTSINNSN
-409 VYGGILRIDADK
+409 VYGGVLRIDADK
-421 SINNTFINNT
+421 AINNTFINNT

-447 KEVYGGVIFN
+447 KEVFGGVIFN

-492 IGKLEAMLGLQVPK
+492 LGKLEAILGLNVPK
-506 QADTGQTITVNL
+506 QADTGQTITLNL
-518 TITGMDKKALSG
+518 TINGMDKKALSG
-530 NAAVKL
+530 KAAVKL

-547 SSIIKLTNGK
+547 SSIIQLTNGK
-557 GSISIS
+557 GSITIS
-563 LAGLSGDRDYKLT
+563 LAGISGDRDYKIN

-581 SGYARIENTTYLRIN
+581 SGYARIENTTYIRIN
-596 KQTYQTFKL
+596 KQSYKAFTLTY
-605 TFNASSEE
+605 NASSEE

-648 VTNGQLDTTVKVPYL
+648 VTNGQLDTTVTVPYL

-700 TQIKAK
+700 TQIKVK
-706 AGSKITLKA
+706 AGTKITLKA

-739 IPLIVNNKEVNTT
+739 VPLIVNNKEVITT
-752 QNVQNGIAQWTYTIP
+752 QNVQKGIAQWSYTIP
-767 KTMQKGTYD
+767 KTMQKGTYN

-788 SIKYTSK
+788 SVKYTSK

>member
-6 KRLLFVLTIII
+6 KRLLFVSTIII

-23 SVNATDNNMTNNQA
+23 SVNAADNNITSNQA
-37 DTIQSTA
+37 DTMQSNS
-44 DNEPGIVKADN
+44 DNDYDIVKADN
-55 KEDKKTII
+55 KEDKTNI
-63 SEQKQIKTANTV
+63 SVEKQIKTATTV
-75 NVRNYTQLYDTL
+75 NVNNYTQLYETL
-87 KNNKNN
+87 NDNKYN
-93 NCTINLQKGLY
+93 NCTINLQRGLY
-104 IINEQY
+104 IITEEY

-123 GNASIIFGSGKYS
+123 GNSSIIFGAGQYT
-136 FIETEGKLTINNLNI
+136 FIETEGQLTLNNITI
-151 RGCDE
+151 RGCNE

-161 DNSIIVLNNSNFTD
+161 DNSAIVLNNSNFTD
-175 NNATYNSILS
+175 NNATFNSILY

-212 IEIDEIRGNA
+212 LEIEEIKGNT
-222 VITYHG
+222 VISYHG
-228 TLDMKNTTFTNNYN
+228 TLDIRNTTFTNNYN
-242 KKTID
+242 KETSD
-247 NMEGCLLNIN
+247 YEEGYLFNVN
-257 NKKTSIQNCTF
+257 NKKTTIQNCTF
-268 NQLSNSYT
+268 NKLSNSYSI
-276 LKLDIQDTLTISNNN
+276 KLDIQDTLTISNNN
-291 FINLNSNKKYDET
+291 FNNLNSNKKYDEN
-304 KTDIYQQSILEIFG
+304 KTDIYQQPILEIYG
-318 HNKTNINIKDNN
+318 HNKTNINIKDNT

-336 KSNVNTRGSI
+336 KTNVNTRGSI
-346 IRCIGDYDN
+346 IRCIGDYNN

-367 TNICINS
+367 TNININS
-374 TSDNESNVEGG
+374 TSDNEANVEGG

-398 NTIKTSIYNSN
+398 NTFKTSINNSN
-409 VYGGILRIDADK
+409 VYGGVLRIDADK
-421 SINNTFINNT
+421 AVNNTFINNT

-447 KEVYGGVIFN
+447 KEVFGGVIFN

-492 IGKLEAMLGLQVPK
+492 LGKLEAILGLNVPK
-506 QADTGQTITVNL
+506 QADTGQTITLNL
-518 TITGMDKKALSG
+518 TINGMDKKALSG
-530 NAAVKL
+530 KAAVKL

-547 SSIIKLTNGK
+547 SSIIQLTNGK
-557 GSISIS
+557 GSITIS
-563 LAGLSGDRDYKLT
+563 LAGISGDRDYKIN

-581 SGYARIENTTYLRIN
+581 SGYARIENTTYIRIN
-596 KQTYQTFKL
+596 KQSYKAFTLTY
-605 TFNASSEE
+605 NASSEE

-648 VTNGQLDTTVKVPYL
+648 VTNGQLDTTVTVPYL

-706 AGSKITLKA
+706 TGTKITLKA

-739 IPLIVNNKEVNTT
+739 VPLIVNNKEVITT
-752 QNVQNGIAQWTYTIP
+752 QNVQNGIAQWSYTIP
-767 KTMQKGTYD
+767 KTMQKGTYN

-788 SIKYTSK
+788 SVKYTSK

>member
-6 KRLLFVLTIII
+6 KRLLFVSTIII

-23 SVNATDNNMTNNQA
+23 SVNAADNNITSNQA
-37 DTIQSTA
+37 DTMQSNS
-44 DNEPGIVKADN
+44 DNDYDIVKADN
-55 KEDKKTII
+55 KEDKTNI
-63 SEQKQIKTANTV
+63 SVEKQIKTATTV
-75 NVRNYTQLYDTL
+75 NVNNYTQLYETL
-87 KNNKNN
+87 NDNKYN
-93 NCTINLQKGLY
+93 NCTINLQRGLY
-104 IINEQY
+104 IITEEY

-123 GNASIIFGSGKYS
+123 GNSSIIFGAGQYT
-136 FIETEGKLTINNLNI
+136 FIETEGQLTLNNITI
-151 RGCDE
+151 RGCNE

-161 DNSIIVLNNSNFTD
+161 DNSAIVLNNSNFTD
-175 NNATYNSILS
+175 NNATFNSILY

-212 IEIDEIRGNA
+212 LEIEEIKGNT
-222 VITYHG
+222 VISYHG
-228 TLDMKNTTFTNNYN
+228 TLDIRNTTFTNNYN
-242 KKTID
+242 KETSD
-247 NMEGCLLNIN
+247 YEEGYLFNVN
-257 NKKTSIQNCTF
+257 NKKTTIQNCTF
-268 NQLSNSYT
+268 NKLSNSYSI
-276 LKLDIQDTLTISNNN
+276 KLDIQDTLTISNNN
-291 FINLNSNKKYDET
+291 FNNLNTNKKYDEN
-304 KTDIYQQSILEIFG
+304 KTDIYQQPILEIYG
-318 HNKTNINIKDNN
+318 HNKTNINIKDNT

-336 KSNVNTRGSI
+336 KTNVNTRGSI
-346 IRCIGDYDN
+346 IRCIGDYNN

-367 TNICINS
+367 TNININS
-374 TSDNESNVEGG
+374 TSDNEANVEGG

-398 NTIKTSIYNSN
+398 NTFKTSINNSN
-409 VYGGILRIDADK
+409 VYGGVLRIDADK
-421 SINNTFINNT
+421 AVNNTFINNT

-447 KEVYGGVIFN
+447 KEVFGGVIFN

-492 IGKLEAMLGLQVPK
+492 LGKLEAILGLNVPK
-506 QADTGQTITVNL
+506 QADTGQTITLNL
-518 TITGMDKKALSG
+518 TINGMDKKALSG
-530 NAAVKL
+530 KAAVKL

-547 SSIIKLTNGK
+547 SSIIQLTNGK
-557 GSISIS
+557 GSITIS
-563 LAGLSGDRDYKLT
+563 LAGISGDRDYKIN

-581 SGYARIENTTYLRIN
+581 SGYARIENTTYIRIN
-596 KQTYQTFKL
+596 KQSYKAFTLTY
-605 TFNASSEE
+605 NASSEE

-648 VTNGQLDTTVKVPYL
+648 VTNGQLDTTVTVPYL

-700 TQIKAK
+700 TQIKVK
-706 AGSKITLKA
+706 AGTKITLKA

-739 IPLIVNNKEVNTT
+739 VPLIVNNKEVITT
-752 QNVQNGIAQWTYTIP
+752 QNVQKGIAQWSYTIP
-767 KTMQKGTYD
+767 KTMQKGTYN

-788 SIKYTSK
+788 SVKYTSK

>member
-6 KRLLFVLTIII
+6 KRLLFVSTIII

-23 SVNATDNNMTNNQA
+23 SVNAADNNITSNQA
-37 DTIQSTA
+37 DTMQSNS
-44 DNEPGIVKADN
+44 DNDYDIVKADN
-55 KEDKKTII
+55 KEDKTNI
-63 SEQKQIKTANTV
+63 SVEKQIKTATTV
-75 NVRNYTQLYDTL
+75 NVKNYTQLYETL
-87 KNNKNN
+87 NDNKYN
-93 NCTINLQKGLY
+93 NCTINLQRGLY
-104 IINEQY
+104 IITEEY

-123 GNASIIFGSGKYS
+123 GNSSIIFGAGQYT
-136 FIETEGKLTINNLNI
+136 FIETEGQLTLNNITI
-151 RGCDE
+151 RGCNE

-161 DNSIIVLNNSNFTD
+161 DNSAIVLNNSNFTD
-175 NNATYNSILS
+175 NNATFNSILY

-212 IEIDEIRGNA
+212 LEIEEIKGNT
-222 VITYHG
+222 VISYHG
-228 TLDMKNTTFTNNYN
+228 TLDIRNTTFTNNYN
-242 KKTID
+242 KETSD
-247 NMEGCLLNIN
+247 YEEGYLFNVN
-257 NKKTSIQNCTF
+257 NKKTTIQNCTF
-268 NQLSNSYT
+268 NQLSNSYSI
-276 LKLDIQDTLTISNNN
+276 KLDIQDTLTISNNN
-291 FINLNSNKKYDET
+291 FNNLNSNKKYDEN
-304 KTDIYQQSILEIFG
+304 KTDIYQQPILEIYG
-318 HNKTNINIKDNN
+318 HNKTNINIKDNT

-336 KSNVNTRGSI
+336 KTNVNTRGSI
-346 IRCIGDYDN
+346 IRCIGDYNN

-367 TNICINS
+367 TNININS
-374 TSDNESNVEGG
+374 TSDNEANVEGG

-398 NTIKTSIYNSN
+398 NTFKTSINNSN
-409 VYGGILRIDADK
+409 VYGGVLRIDADK
-421 SINNTFINNT
+421 AVNNTFINNT

-447 KEVYGGVIFN
+447 KEVFGGVIFN

-492 IGKLEAMLGLQVPK
+492 LGKLEAILGLNVPK
-506 QADTGQTITVNL
+506 QADTGQTITLNL
-518 TITGMDKKALSG
+518 TINGMDKKALSG
-530 NAAVKL
+530 KAAVKL

-547 SSIIKLTNGK
+547 SSIIQLTNGK
-557 GSISIS
+557 GSITIS
-563 LAGLSGDRDYKLT
+563 LAGISGDRDYKIN

-581 SGYARIENTTYLRIN
+581 SGYARIENTTYIRIN
-596 KQTYQTFKL
+596 KQSYKAFTLTY
-605 TFNASSEE
+605 NASSEE

-648 VTNGQLDTTVKVPYL
+648 VTNGQLDTTVTVPYL

-706 AGSKITLKA
+706 TGTKITLKA

-739 IPLIVNNKEVNTT
+739 VPLIVNNKEVITT
-752 QNVQNGIAQWTYTIP
+752 QNVQNGIAQWSYTIP
-767 KTMQKGTYD
+767 KTMQKGTYN

-788 SIKYTSK
+788 SVKYTSK

>member
-6 KRLLFVLTIII
+6 KRLLFVSTIII

-23 SVNATDNNMTNNQA
+23 SVNAADNNITSNQA
-37 DTIQSTA
+37 DTMQSTS
-44 DNEPGIVKADN
+44 DNDYGIVKADN
-55 KEDKKTII
+55 KEDKTNI
-63 SEQKQIKTANTV
+63 SVEKQIKTATTV
-75 NVRNYTQLYDTL
+75 NVKNYTQLYETL
-87 KNNKNN
+87 NDNKYN
-93 NCTINLQKGLY
+93 NCTINLQRGLY
-104 IINEQY
+104 IITEEY

-123 GNASIIFGSGKYS
+123 GNSSIIFGAGQYT
-136 FIETEGKLTINNLNI
+136 FIETEGQLTLNNITI
-151 RGCDE
+151 RGCNE

-161 DNSIIVLNNSNFTD
+161 DNSAIVLNNSNFTD
-175 NNATYNSILS
+175 NNATFNSILY

-212 IEIDEIRGNA
+212 LEIEEIKGNT
-222 VITYHG
+222 VISYHG
-228 TLDMKNTTFTNNYN
+228 TLDIRNTTFTNNYN
-242 KKTID
+242 KETSD
-247 NMEGCLLNIN
+247 YEEGYLFNVN
-257 NKKTSIQNCTF
+257 NKKTTIQNCTF
-268 NQLSNSYT
+268 NQLSNSYSI
-276 LKLDIQDTLTISNNN
+276 KLDIQDTLTISNNN
-291 FINLNSNKKYDET
+291 FNNLNTNKKYDEN
-304 KTDIYQQSILEIFG
+304 KTDIYQQPILEIYG
-318 HNKTNINIKDNN
+318 HNKTNINIKDNT

-336 KSNVNTRGSI
+336 KTNVNTRGSI
-346 IRCIGDYDN
+346 IRCIGDYNN

-367 TNICINS
+367 TNININS
-374 TSDNESNVEGG
+374 TSDNEANVEGG

-398 NTIKTSIYNSN
+398 NTFKTSINNSN
-409 VYGGILRIDADK
+409 VYGGVLRIDADK
-421 SINNTFINNT
+421 AVNNTFINNT

-447 KEVYGGVIFN
+447 KEVFGGVIFN

-492 IGKLEAMLGLQVPK
+492 LGKLEAILGLNVPK
-506 QADTGQTITVNL
+506 QADTGQTITLNL
-518 TITGMDKKALSG
+518 TINGMDKKALSG
-530 NAAVKL
+530 KAAVKL

-547 SSIIKLTNGK
+547 SSIIQLTNGK
-557 GSISIS
+557 GSITIS
-563 LAGLSGDRDYKLT
+563 LAGISGDRDYKIN

-581 SGYARIENTTYLRIN
+581 SGYARIENTTYIRIN
-596 KQTYQTFKL
+596 KQSYKAFTLTY
-605 TFNASSEE
+605 NASSEE

-648 VTNGQLDTTVKVPYL
+648 VTNGQLDTTVTVPYL

-706 AGSKITLKA
+706 AGTKITLKA

-739 IPLIVNNKEVNTT
+739 VPLIVNNKEVITT
-752 QNVQNGIAQWTYTIP
+752 QNVQNGIAQWSYTIP
-767 KTMQKGTYD
+767 KTMQKGTYN

-788 SIKYTSK
+788 SVKYTSK

>member
-6 KRLLFVLTIII
+6 KRLLFVSTIII

-23 SVNATDNNMTNNQA
+23 SVNAADNNITSNQA
-37 DTIQSTA
+37 DTMQSNS
-44 DNEPGIVKADN
+44 DNDYDIVKADN
-55 KEDKKTII
+55 KEDKTNI
-63 SEQKQIKTANTV
+63 SVEKQIKTATTV
-75 NVRNYTQLYDTL
+75 NVKNYTQLYETL
-87 KNNKNN
+87 NDNKYN
-93 NCTINLQKGLY
+93 NCTINLQRGLY
-104 IINEQY
+104 IITEEY

-123 GNASIIFGSGKYS
+123 GNSSIIFGAGQYT
-136 FIETEGKLTINNLNI
+136 FIETEGQLTLNNITI
-151 RGCDE
+151 RGCNE

-161 DNSIIVLNNSNFTD
+161 DNSAIVLNNSNFTD
-175 NNATYNSILS
+175 NNATFNSILY

-212 IEIDEIRGNA
+212 LEIEEIKGNT
-222 VITYHG
+222 VISYHG
-228 TLDMKNTTFTNNYN
+228 TLDIRNTTFTNNYN
-242 KKTID
+242 KETSD
-247 NMEGCLLNIN
+247 YEEGYLFNVN
-257 NKKTSIQNCTF
+257 NKKTTIQNCTF
-268 NQLSNSYT
+268 NQLSNSYSI
-276 LKLDIQDTLTISNNN
+276 KLDIQDTLTISNNN
-291 FINLNSNKKYDET
+291 FNNLNSNKKYDEN
-304 KTDIYQQSILEIFG
+304 KTDIYQQPILEIYG
-318 HNKTNINIKDNN
+318 HNKTNINIKDNT

-336 KSNVNTRGSI
+336 KTNVNTRGSI
-346 IRCIGDYDN
+346 IRCIGDYNN

-367 TNICINS
+367 TNININS
-374 TSDNESNVEGG
+374 TSDNEANVEGG

-398 NTIKTSIYNSN
+398 NTFKTSINNSN
-409 VYGGILRIDADK
+409 VYGGVLRIDADK
-421 SINNTFINNT
+421 AVNNTFINNT

-447 KEVYGGVIFN
+447 KEVFGGVIFN

-492 IGKLEAMLGLQVPK
+492 LGKLEAILGLNVPK
-506 QADTGQTITVNL
+506 QADTGQTITLNL
-518 TITGMDKKALSG
+518 TINGMDKKALSG
-530 NAAVKL
+530 KAAVKL

-547 SSIIKLTNGK
+547 SSIIQLTNGK
-557 GSISIS
+557 GSITIS
-563 LAGLSGDRDYKLT
+563 LAGISGDRDYKIN

-596 KQTYQTFKL
+596 KQSYKAFTLTY
-605 TFNASSEE
+605 NASSEE

-648 VTNGQLDTTVKVPYL
+648 VTNGQLDTTVTVPYL

-706 AGSKITLKA
+706 TGTKITLKA

-739 IPLIVNNKEVNTT
+739 VPLIVNNKEVITT
-752 QNVQNGIAQWTYTIP
+752 QNVQNGIAQWSYTIP
-767 KTMQKGTYD
+767 KTMQKGTYN

-788 SIKYTSK
+788 SVKYTSK

>member
-6 KRLLFVLTIII
+6 KRLLFVSTIII

-23 SVNATDNNMTNNQA
+23 SVNAADNNITSNQA
-37 DTIQSTA
+37 DTMQSTS
-44 DNEPGIVKADN
+44 DNDYGIVKADN
-55 KEDKKTII
+55 KEDKTNI
-63 SEQKQIKTANTV
+63 SVEKQIKTATTV
-75 NVRNYTQLYDTL
+75 NVKNYTQLYETL
-87 KNNKNN
+87 NDNKYN
-93 NCTINLQKGLY
+93 NCTINLQRGLY
-104 IINEQY
+104 IITEEY

-123 GNASIIFGSGKYS
+123 GNSSIIFGAGQYT
-136 FIETEGKLTINNLNI
+136 FIETEGQLTLNNITI
-151 RGCDE
+151 RGCNE

-161 DNSIIVLNNSNFTD
+161 DNSAIVLNNSNFTD
-175 NNATYNSILS
+175 NNATFNSILY

-212 IEIDEIRGNA
+212 LEIEEIKGNT
-222 VITYHG
+222 VISYHG
-228 TLDMKNTTFTNNYN
+228 TLDIRNTTFTNNYN
-242 KKTID
+242 KETSD
-247 NMEGCLLNIN
+247 YEEGYLFNVN
-257 NKKTSIQNCTF
+257 NKKTTIQNCTF
-268 NQLSNSYT
+268 NQLSNSYSI
-276 LKLDIQDTLTISNNN
+276 KLDIQDTLTISNNN
-291 FINLNSNKKYDET
+291 FNNLNSNKKYDEN
-304 KTDIYQQSILEIFG
+304 KTDIYQQPILEIYG
-318 HNKTNINIKDNN
+318 HNKTNINIKDNT

-336 KSNVNTRGSI
+336 KTNVNTRGSI
-346 IRCIGDYDN
+346 IRCIGDYNN

-367 TNICINS
+367 TNININS
-374 TSDNESNVEGG
+374 TSDNEANVEGG

-398 NTIKTSIYNSN
+398 NTFKTSINNSN
-409 VYGGILRIDADK
+409 VYGGVLRIDADK
-421 SINNTFINNT
+421 AINNTFINNT

-447 KEVYGGVIFN
+447 KEVFGGVIFN

-492 IGKLEAMLGLQVPK
+492 LGKLEAILGLNVPK
-506 QADTGQTITVNL
+506 QADTGQTITLNL
-518 TITGMDKKALSG
+518 TINGMDKKALSG
-530 NAAVKL
+530 KAAVKL

-547 SSIIKLTNGK
+547 SSIIQLTNGK
-557 GSISIS
+557 GSITIS
-563 LAGLSGDRDYKLT
+563 LAGISGDRDYKIN

-581 SGYARIENTTYLRIN
+581 SGYARIENTTYIRIN
-596 KQTYQTFKL
+596 KQSYKAFTLTY
-605 TFNASSEE
+605 NASSEE

-648 VTNGQLDTTVKVPYL
+648 VTNGQLDTTVTVPYL

-706 AGSKITLKA
+706 TGTKITLKA

-739 IPLIVNNKEVNTT
+739 VPLIVNNKEVITT
-752 QNVQNGIAQWTYTIP
+752 QNVQKGIAQWSYTIP
-767 KTMQKGTYD
+767 KTMQKGTYN

-788 SIKYTSK
+788 SVKYTSK

>member
-6 KRLLFVLTIII
+6 KRLLFVSTIII

-23 SVNATDNNMTNNQA
+23 SVNAADNNITSNQA
-37 DTIQSTA
+37 DTMQSNS
-44 DNEPGIVKADN
+44 DNDYDIVKADN
-55 KEDKKTII
+55 KEDKTNI
-63 SEQKQIKTANTV
+63 SVEKQIKTATTV
-75 NVRNYTQLYDTL
+75 NVKNYTQLYETL
-87 KNNKNN
+87 NDNKYN
-93 NCTINLQKGLY
+93 NCTINLQRGLY
-104 IINEQY
+104 IITEEY

-123 GNASIIFGSGKYS
+123 GNSSIIFGAGQYT
-136 FIETEGKLTINNLNI
+136 FIETEGQLTLNNITI
-151 RGCDE
+151 RGCNE

-161 DNSIIVLNNSNFTD
+161 DNSAIVLNNSNFTD
-175 NNATYNSILS
+175 NNATFNSILY

-212 IEIDEIRGNA
+212 LEIEEIKGNT
-222 VITYHG
+222 VISYHG
-228 TLDMKNTTFTNNYN
+228 TLDIRNTTFTNNYN
-242 KKTID
+242 KETSD
-247 NMEGCLLNIN
+247 YEEGYLFNVN
-257 NKKTSIQNCTF
+257 NKKTTIQNCTF
-268 NQLSNSYT
+268 NQLSNSYSI
-276 LKLDIQDTLTISNNN
+276 KLDIQDTLTISNNN
-291 FINLNSNKKYDET
+291 FNNLNSNKKYDEN
-304 KTDIYQQSILEIFG
+304 KTDIYQQPILEIYG
-318 HNKTNINIKDNN
+318 HNKTNINIKDNT

-336 KSNVNTRGSI
+336 KTNVNTRGSI
-346 IRCIGDYDN
+346 IRCIGDYNN

-367 TNICINS
+367 TNININS
-374 TSDNESNVEGG
+374 TSDNEANVEGG

-398 NTIKTSIYNSN
+398 NTFKTSINNSN
-409 VYGGILRIDADK
+409 VYGGVLRIDADK
-421 SINNTFINNT
+421 AVNNTFINNT

-447 KEVYGGVIFN
+447 KEVFGGVIFN

-492 IGKLEAMLGLQVPK
+492 LGKLEAILGLNVPK
-506 QADTGQTITVNL
+506 QADTGQTITLNL
-518 TITGMDKKALSG
+518 TINGMDKKALSG
-530 NAAVKL
+530 KAAVKL

-547 SSIIKLTNGK
+547 SSIIQLTNGK
-557 GSISIS
+557 GSITIS
-563 LAGLSGDRDYKLT
+563 LAGISGDRDYKIN

-581 SGYARIENTTYLRIN
+581 SGYARIENTTYIRIN
-596 KQTYQTFKL
+596 KQSYKAFTLTY
-605 TFNASSEE
+605 NASSEE

-648 VTNGQLDTTVKVPYL
+648 VTNGQLDTTVTVPYL

-700 TQIKAK
+700 TQIKVK
-706 AGSKITLKA
+706 AGTKITLKA

-739 IPLIVNNKEVNTT
+739 VPLIVNNKEVITT
-752 QNVQNGIAQWTYTIP
+752 QNVQNGIAQWSYTIP
-767 KTMQKGTYD
+767 KTMQKGTYN

-788 SIKYTSK
+788 SVKYTSK

>member
-6 KRLLFVLTIII
+6 KRLLFVSTIII

-23 SVNATDNNMTNNQA
+23 SVNAADNNITSNQA
-37 DTIQSTA
+37 DTMQSTS
-44 DNEPGIVKADN
+44 DNDYGIVKADN
-55 KEDKKTII
+55 KEDKTNI
-63 SEQKQIKTANTV
+63 SVEKQIKTATTV
-75 NVRNYTQLYDTL
+75 NVKNYTQLYETL
-87 KNNKNN
+87 NDNKYN
-93 NCTINLQKGLY
+93 NCTINLQRGLY
-104 IINEQY
+104 IITEEY

-123 GNASIIFGSGKYS
+123 GNSSIIFGAGQYT
-136 FIETEGKLTINNLNI
+136 FIETEGQLTLNNITI
-151 RGCDE
+151 RGCNE

-161 DNSIIVLNNSNFTD
+161 DNSAIVLNNSNFTD
-175 NNATYNSILS
+175 NNATFNSILY

-212 IEIDEIRGNA
+212 LEIEEIKGNT
-222 VITYHG
+222 VISYHG
-228 TLDMKNTTFTNNYN
+228 TLDIRNTTFTNNYN
-242 KKTID
+242 KETSD
-247 NMEGCLLNIN
+247 YEEGYLFNVN
-257 NKKTSIQNCTF
+257 NKKTTIQNCTF
-268 NQLSNSYT
+268 NKLSNSYSI
-276 LKLDIQDTLTISNNN
+276 KLDIQDTLTISNNN
-291 FINLNSNKKYDET
+291 FNNLNTNKKYDEN
-304 KTDIYQQSILEIFG
+304 KTDIYQQPILEIYG
-318 HNKTNINIKDNN
+318 HNKTNINIKDNT

-336 KSNVNTRGSI
+336 KTNVNTRGSI
-346 IRCIGDYDN
+346 IRCIGDYNN

-367 TNICINS
+367 TNININS
-374 TSDNESNVEGG
+374 TSDNEANVEGG

-398 NTIKTSIYNSN
+398 NTFKTSINNSN
-409 VYGGILRIDADK
+409 VYGGVLRIDADK
-421 SINNTFINNT
+421 AINNTFINNT

-447 KEVYGGVIFN
+447 KEVFGGVIFN

-492 IGKLEAMLGLQVPK
+492 LGKLEAILGLNVPK
-506 QADTGQTITVNL
+506 QADSGQTITLNL
-518 TITGMDKKALSG
+518 TINGMDKKALSG
-530 NAAVKL
+530 KAAVKL

-547 SSIIKLTNGK
+547 SSIIQLTNGK
-557 GSISIS
+557 GSITIS
-563 LAGLSGDRDYKLT
+563 LAGISGDRDYKIN

-581 SGYARIENTTYLRIN
+581 SGYARIENTTYIRIN
-596 KQTYQTFKL
+596 KQSYKAFTLTY
-605 TFNASSEE
+605 NASSEE

-648 VTNGQLDTTVKVPYL
+648 VTNGQLDTTVTVPYL

-700 TQIKAK
+700 TQIKVK
-706 AGSKITLKA
+706 AGTKITLKA

-739 IPLIVNNKEVNTT
+739 VPLIVNNKEVITT
-752 QNVQNGIAQWTYTIP
+752 QNVQKGIAQWSYTIP
-767 KTMQKGTYD
+767 KTMQKGTYN

-788 SIKYTSK
+788 SVKYTSK

>member
-6 KRLLFVLTIII
+6 KRLLFVSTIII

-23 SVNATDNNMTNNQA
+23 SVNAADNNITSNQA
-37 DTIQSTA
+37 DTMQSNS
-44 DNEPGIVKADN
+44 DNDYDIVKADN
-55 KEDKKTII
+55 KEDKTNI
-63 SEQKQIKTANTV
+63 SVEKQIKTATTV
-75 NVRNYTQLYDTL
+75 NVNNYTQLYETL
-87 KNNKNN
+87 NDNKYN
-93 NCTINLQKGLY
+93 NCTINLQRGLY
-104 IINEQY
+104 IITEEY

-123 GNASIIFGSGKYS
+123 GNSSIIFGAGQYT
-136 FIETEGKLTINNLNI
+136 FIETEGQLTLNNITI
-151 RGCDE
+151 RGCNE

-161 DNSIIVLNNSNFTD
+161 DNSAIVLNNSNFTD
-175 NNATYNSILS
+175 NNATFNSILY

-212 IEIDEIRGNA
+212 LEIEEIKGNT
-222 VITYHG
+222 VISYHG
-228 TLDMKNTTFTNNYN
+228 TLDIRNTTFTNNYN
-242 KKTID
+242 KETSD
-247 NMEGCLLNIN
+247 YEEGYLFNVN
-257 NKKTSIQNCTF
+257 NKKTTIQNCTF
-268 NQLSNSYT
+268 NQLSNSYSI
-276 LKLDIQDTLTISNNN
+276 KLDIQDTLTISNNN
-291 FINLNSNKKYDET
+291 FNNLNSNKKYDEN
-304 KTDIYQQSILEIFG
+304 KTDIYQQPILEIYG
-318 HNKTNINIKDNN
+318 HNKTNINIKDNT

-336 KSNVNTRGSI
+336 KTNVNTRGSI
-346 IRCIGDYDN
+346 IRCIGDYNN

-367 TNICINS
+367 TNININS
-374 TSDNESNVEGG
+374 TSDNEANVEGG

-398 NTIKTSIYNSN
+398 NTFKTSINNSN
-409 VYGGILRIDADK
+409 VYGGVLRIDADK
-421 SINNTFINNT
+421 AVNNTFINNT

-447 KEVYGGVIFN
+447 KEVFGGVIFN

-492 IGKLEAMLGLQVPK
+492 LGKLEAILGLNVPK
-506 QADTGQTITVNL
+506 QADTGQTITLNL
-518 TITGMDKKALSG
+518 TINGMDKKALSG
-530 NAAVKL
+530 KAAVKL

-547 SSIIKLTNGK
+547 SSIIQLTNGK
-557 GSISIS
+557 GSITIS
-563 LAGLSGDRDYKLT
+563 LAGISGDRDYKIN

-581 SGYARIENTTYLRIN
+581 SGYARIENTTYIRIN
-596 KQTYQTFKL
+596 KQSYKAFTLTY
-605 TFNASSEE
+605 NASSEE

-648 VTNGQLDTTVKVPYL
+648 VTNGQLDTTVTVPYL

-706 AGSKITLKA
+706 TGTKITLKA

-739 IPLIVNNKEVNTT
+739 VPLIVNNKEVITT
-752 QNVQNGIAQWTYTIP
+752 QNVQNGIAQWSYTIP
-767 KTMQKGTYD
+767 KTMQKGTYN

-788 SIKYTSK
+788 SVKYTSK

>member
-6 KRLLFVLTIII
+6 KRLLFVSTIII

-23 SVNATDNNMTNNQA
+23 SVNAVDNNITSNQD
-37 DTIQSTA
+37 DTMQSNS
-44 DNEPGIVKADN
+44 DNDYDIVKADN
-55 KEDKKTII
+55 KEDKTNI
-63 SEQKQIKTANTV
+63 SVEKQIKTATTV
-75 NVRNYTQLYDTL
+75 NVKNYTQLYETL
-87 KNNKNN
+87 NDNKYN
-93 NCTINLQKGLY
+93 NCTINLQRGLY
-104 IINEQY
+104 IITEEY

-123 GNASIIFGSGKYS
+123 GNSSIIFGAGQYT
-136 FIETEGKLTINNLNI
+136 FIETEGQLTLNNLTI
-151 RGCDE
+151 RGCNE

-161 DNSIIVLNNSNFTD
+161 DNSAIVLNNSNFTD
-175 NNATYNSILS
+175 NNATFNSILY

-212 IEIDEIRGNA
+212 LEIEEIKGNT
-222 VITYHG
+222 VISYHG
-228 TLDMKNTTFTNNYN
+228 TLDIRNTTFTNNYN
-242 KKTID
+242 KETSD
-247 NMEGCLLNIN
+247 YEEGYLFNVN
-257 NKKTSIQNCTF
+257 NKKTTIQNCTF
-268 NQLSNSYT
+268 NKLSNSYSI
-276 LKLDIQDTLTISNNN
+276 KLDIQDTLTISNNN
-291 FINLNSNKKYDET
+291 FNNLNSNKKYDEN
-304 KTDIYQQSILEIFG
+304 KTDIYQQPILEIYG
-318 HNKTNINIKDNN
+318 HNKTNINIKDNT

-336 KSNVNTRGSI
+336 KTNVNTRGSI
-346 IRCIGDYDN
+346 IRCIGDYNN

-367 TNICINS
+367 TNININS
-374 TSDNESNVEGG
+374 TSDNEANVEGG

-398 NTIKTSIYNSN
+398 NTFKTSINNSN
-409 VYGGILRIDADK
+409 VYGGVLRIDADK
-421 SINNTFINNT
+421 AINNTFINNT

-447 KEVYGGVIFN
+447 KEVFGGVIFN

-492 IGKLEAMLGLQVPK
+492 LGKLEAILGLNVPK
-506 QADTGQTITVNL
+506 QADTGQTITLNL

-530 NAAVKL
+530 KAAVKL

-547 SSIIKLTNGK
+547 SSIIQLTNGK
-557 GSISIS
+557 GSITIS
-563 LAGLSGDRDYKLT
+563 LAGISGDRDYKIN

-581 SGYARIENTTYLRIN
+581 SGYARIENTTYIRIN
-596 KQTYQTFKL
+596 KQSYKAFTLTY
-605 TFNASSEE
+605 NASSEE

-648 VTNGQLDTTVKVPYL
+648 VTNGQLDTTVTVPYL

-706 AGSKITLKA
+706 AGTKITLKA

-739 IPLIVNNKEVNTT
+739 VPLIVNNKEVITT
-752 QNVQNGIAQWTYTIP
+752 QNVQNGIAQWSYTIP
-767 KTMQKGTYD
+767 KTMQKGTYN

>member
-6 KRLLFVLTIII
+6 KRLLFVSTIII

-23 SVNATDNNMTNNQA
+23 SVNAADNNITSNQA
-37 DTIQSTA
+37 DTMQSTS
-44 DNEPGIVKADN
+44 DNDYGIVKADN
-55 KEDKKTII
+55 KEDKTNI
-63 SEQKQIKTANTV
+63 SVEKQIKTATTV
-75 NVRNYTQLYDTL
+75 NVKNYTQLYETL
-87 KNNKNN
+87 NDNKYN
-93 NCTINLQKGLY
+93 NCTINLQRGLY
-104 IINEQY
+104 IITEEY

-123 GNASIIFGSGKYS
+123 GNSSIIFGAGQYT
-136 FIETEGKLTINNLNI
+136 FIETEGQLTLNNITI
-151 RGCDE
+151 RGCNE

-161 DNSIIVLNNSNFTD
+161 DNSAIVLNNSNFTD
-175 NNATYNSILS
+175 NNATFNSILY

-212 IEIDEIRGNA
+212 LEIEEIKGNT
-222 VITYHG
+222 VISYHG
-228 TLDMKNTTFTNNYN
+228 TLDIRNTTFTNNYN
-242 KKTID
+242 KETSD
-247 NMEGCLLNIN
+247 YEEGYLFNVN
-257 NKKTSIQNCTF
+257 NKKTTIQNCTF
-268 NQLSNSYT
+268 NQLSNSYSI
-276 LKLDIQDTLTISNNN
+276 KLDIQDTLTISNNN
-291 FINLNSNKKYDET
+291 FNNLNTNKKYDEN
-304 KTDIYQQSILEIFG
+304 KTDIYQQPILEIYG
-318 HNKTNINIKDNN
+318 HNKTNINIKDNT

-336 KSNVNTRGSI
+336 KTNVNTRGSI
-346 IRCIGDYDN
+346 IRCIGDYNN

-367 TNICINS
+367 TNININS
-374 TSDNESNVEGG
+374 TSDNEANVEGG

-398 NTIKTSIYNSN
+398 NTFKTSINNSN
-409 VYGGILRIDADK
+409 VYGGVLRIDADK
-421 SINNTFINNT
+421 AVNNTFINNT

-447 KEVYGGVIFN
+447 KEVFGGVIFN

-492 IGKLEAMLGLQVPK
+492 LGKLEAILGLNVPK
-506 QADTGQTITVNL
+506 QADTGQTITLNL
-518 TITGMDKKALSG
+518 TINGMDKKALSG
-530 NAAVKL
+530 KAAVKL

-547 SSIIKLTNGK
+547 SSIIQLTNGK
-557 GSISIS
+557 GSITIS
-563 LAGLSGDRDYKLT
+563 LAGISGDRDYKIN

-581 SGYARIENTTYLRIN
+581 SGYARIENTTYIRIN
-596 KQTYQTFKL
+596 KQSYKAFTLTY
-605 TFNASSEE
+605 NASSEE

-648 VTNGQLDTTVKVPYL
+648 VTNGQLDTTVTVPYL

-700 TQIKAK
+700 TQIKVK
-706 AGSKITLKA
+706 AGTKITLKA

-739 IPLIVNNKEVNTT
+739 VPLIVNNKEVITT
-752 QNVQNGIAQWTYTIP
+752 QNVQNGIAQWSYTIP
-767 KTMQKGTYD
+767 KTMQKGTYN

-788 SIKYTSK
+788 SVKYTSK

>member
-6 KRLLFVLTIII
+6 KRLLFVSTIII

-23 SVNATDNNMTNNQA
+23 SVNAADNNITSNQA
-37 DTIQSTA
+37 DTMQSTS
-44 DNEPGIVKADN
+44 DNDYGIVKADN
-55 KEDKKTII
+55 KEDKTNI
-63 SEQKQIKTANTV
+63 SVEKQIKTATTV
-75 NVRNYTQLYDTL
+75 NVKNYTQLYETL
-87 KNNKNN
+87 NDNKYN
-93 NCTINLQKGLY
+93 NCTINLQRGLY
-104 IINEQY
+104 IITEEY

-123 GNASIIFGSGKYS
+123 GNSSIIFGAGQYT
-136 FIETEGKLTINNLNI
+136 FIETEGQLTLNNLTI
-151 RGCDE
+151 RGCNE

-161 DNSIIVLNNSNFTD
+161 DNSAIVLNNSNFTD
-175 NNATYNSILS
+175 NNATFNSILY

-212 IEIDEIRGNA
+212 LEIEEIKGNT
-222 VITYHG
+222 VISYHG
-228 TLDMKNTTFTNNYN
+228 TLDIRNTTFTNNYN
-242 KKTID
+242 KETSD
-247 NMEGCLLNIN
+247 YEEGYLFNVN
-257 NKKTSIQNCTF
+257 NKKTTIQNCTF
-268 NQLSNSYT
+268 NKLSNSYSI
-276 LKLDIQDTLTISNNN
+276 KLDIQDTLTISNNN
-291 FINLNSNKKYDET
+291 FNNLNTNKKYDEN
-304 KTDIYQQSILEIFG
+304 KTDIYQQPILEIYG
-318 HNKTNINIKDNN
+318 HNKTNINIKDNT

-336 KSNVNTRGSI
+336 KTNVNTRGSI
-346 IRCIGDYDN
+346 IRCIGDYNN

-367 TNICINS
+367 TNININS
-374 TSDNESNVEGG
+374 TSDNEANVEGG

-398 NTIKTSIYNSN
+398 NTFKTSINNSN
-409 VYGGILRIDADK
+409 VYGGVLRIDADK
-421 SINNTFINNT
+421 AINNTFINNT

-447 KEVYGGVIFN
+447 KEVFGGVIFN

-492 IGKLEAMLGLQVPK
+492 LGKLEAILGLNVPK
-506 QADTGQTITVNL
+506 QADTGQTITLNL
-518 TITGMDKKALSG
+518 TINGMDKKALSG
-530 NAAVKL
+530 KAAVKL

-547 SSIIKLTNGK
+547 SSIIQLTNGK
-557 GSISIS
+557 GSITIS
-563 LAGLSGDRDYKLT
+563 LAGISGDRDYKIN

-596 KQTYQTFKL
+596 KQSYKAFTLTY
-605 TFNASSEE
+605 NASSEE

-648 VTNGQLDTTVKVPYL
+648 VTNGQLDTTVTVPYL
-663 PPGTNKFIITLGD
+663 PPGTNKFIITLGN

-706 AGSKITLKA
+706 TGTKITLKA

-739 IPLIVNNKEVNTT
+739 VPLIVNNKEVITT
-752 QNVQNGIAQWTYTIP
+752 QNVQNGIAQWSYTIP
-767 KTMQKGTYD
+767 KTMQKGTYN

-788 SIKYTSK
+788 SVKYTSK